1 MGITTTTSMMSKR
14 EMEVTTSAIFHPFG
28 GERRGWP
35 EVEEEK

>member
-28 GERRGWP
+28 GERRGP